1 MRIAYAS
8 DNVQQREQFRT
19 HLTAYFD
26 RQPTKSE
33 VCIFDSPEKLLDSA
47 LDTMYDLVFFNMT
60 YGERSGI
67 AYVYKMRA
75 FDPNVTVIVLRFTSE
90 GRVECILTTP
100 TLVVLDDFSQK
111 SCFSMLDIA
120 ISQLNTNPER
130 SILLRTTQDI
140 GRIVPLTS
148 IVFAE
153 ASGHKVTLHLTSGEQ
168 IEIHEPIKNLAERL
182 SVHSEFLFPH
192 RSFIVNAFFVSCIT
206 TDKIYLRANE
216 STVPIARGKANGIKA
231 AYDEYFRSYNWD
243 TNRSHE

>member
-8 DNVQQREQFRT
+8 DNIQQREQFRT

-47 LDTMYDLVFFNMT
+47 LHTMYDLVFFNMT

-100 TLVVLDDFSQK
+100 TLVVLDDFSQR

-120 ISQLNTNPER
+120 ISQLNANPEC

-140 GRIVPLTS
+140 GRIIPITS

-153 ASGHKVTLHLTSGEQ
+153 ASGHKVIVHLTSGEQ
-168 IEIHEPIKNLAERL
+168 IETAGPIKNLAERL
-182 SVHSEFLFPH
+182 KMNSVFLFPH
-192 RSFIVNAFFVSCIT
+192 RSFIVNAIYVSCIT
-206 TDKIYLRANE
+206 NETIYLRATN

-231 AYDEYFRSYNWD
+231 AYDEYFRSYNRD